1 MPQIRKLYLS
11 GQVAVVSLPEIY
23 REQCRM
29 VVGDSLELSLH
40 TARSILREMGVA
52 ETIIEQMPLGDRQFI
67 LIDKHVE

>member
-1 MPQIRKLYLS
+1 MAQIRKLYLS

-52 ETIIEQMPLGDRQFI
+52 ETIIEQMALGDRQFI
-67 LIDKHVE
+67 VIDKHIE

>member
-29 VVGDSLELSLH
+29 VVGDSLELTLH
-40 TARSILREMGVA
+40 TARSMLREFGVT
-52 ETIIEQMPLGDRQFI
+52 EPIIQQMDLGDRQFVVI
-67 LIDKHVE
+67 EKHVE